1 MQLLWFIEARA
12 ARIRF
17 LRSGVARNFLAS
29 AILLLCNLG
38 AFDLQDES
46 KSVENRL
53 IRAWRQFQLF
63 MEAAS
68 LHVGGLRSFSKKKM
82 HFASGGAFPWLG
94 CKGSDTIVLLK
105 WLRVLLV
112 QLRSRGRAPST
123 GHDFST
129 CRACTFIEM
138 AVTGGLNFSQGIH
151 GHSLWLGQSCTR
163 FLRKAL
169 FDFLRGYAWLAQYCL
184 IRNIPLF
191 GLTPKYHAL
200 CHYKHDFEA
209 SLQKNQQTII
219 NPAAW
224 DCSMSEDFIGRVSR
238 QSRRIG
244 FKKATFEKHLLQHY
258 LLKFSFVLRG
268 WQKHGDG
275 PHDRAR
281 VRLGPCKRKRART
294 R

>member
-1 MQLLWFIEARA
+1 M
-12 ARIRF
+12 
-17 LRSGVARNFLAS
+17 ARNFLAS

-38 AFDLQDES
+38 AFDLRGES
-46 KSVENRL
+46 KSVDNRL
-53 IRAWRQFQLF
+53 TRAWRQLQLF

-112 QLRSRGRAPST
+112 QLRSRGCSAGT

-129 CRACTFIEM
+129 CRACTFLEM
-138 AVTGGLNFSQGIH
+138 AVAGGLQFSQGIH
-151 GHSLWLGQSCTR
+151 GHSLWLGQSCIR
-163 FLRKAL
+163 FLRRSL
-169 FDFLRGYAWLAQYCL
+169 YDFLRGYAQLAQYCL
-184 IRNIPLF
+184 MRQMPLF

-200 CHYKHDFEA
+200 CHYKHDFEVA
-209 SLQKNQQTII
+209 LQKNRHATI

-224 DCSMSEDFIGRVSR
+224 DCSQSEDFIGRISR

-244 FKKATFEKHLLQHY
+244 FKKEHFERHLLHHY
-258 LLKFSFVLRG
+258 LLKFSFIVRDWGKTGKGQHSGASAFAGRRKEGKARG
-268 WQKHGDG
+268 
-275 PHDRAR
+275 RR
-281 VRLGPCKRKRART
+281 
-294 R
+294 